1 MSHWPKIPNRYD
13 LGSKIVFI
21 DARKKKFCVSFLS
34 VIFFTYVH
42 IYTFVQLYM
51 HFLSLRK
58 ESLVTSGILEVLN
71 SQKITFILNELNK
84 NYWMDINSAF
94 VTVISH
100 VSSSKS
106 FFGLLLSKIVIGL
119 EFYNKK
125 VKVSCHLYG
134 HIYPKIGLDY
144 TSFK

>member
-1 MSHWPKIPNRYD
+1 MSHWPKIPHRYD

-58 ESLVTSGILEVLN
+58 ESLVTSGILEGLNSRPMYVHVLN
-71 SQKITFILNELNK
+71 SQK
-84 NYWMDINSAF
+84 NY
-94 VTVISH
+94 
-100 VSSSKS
+100 
-106 FFGLLLSKIVIGL
+106 
-119 EFYNKK
+119 
-125 VKVSCHLYG
+125 
-134 HIYPKIGLDY
+134 IYLQQIK
-144 TSFK
+144 